1 MSYLGATADLLQV
14 ARGALRERVMAR
26 LDGEGRYEAAM
37 VANAMAIAVREL
49 ELGPAARA
57 EEHELL
63 ARFYGTPEASLGELR
78 QRLCRDLRAGVDRAR
93 ARASPAAAAT
103 CPCETADQQPG
114 LSFHARAMNAA
125 DGQPQKHACT

>member
-63 ARFYGTPEASLGELR
+63 VRFYDTPEASLGELR
-78 QRLCRDLRAGVDRAR
+78 QRLCRDLRAGVIEHERELR
-93 ARASPAAAAT
+93 LLLQR
-103 CPCETADQQPG
+103 
-114 LSFHARAMNAA
+114 LVHARLQISNPAYLSTL
-125 DGQPQKHACT
+125 GR